1 MTSAVK
7 SLTNFTI
14 EGILSSAA
22 VFESNGSETDS
33 KLDNSGKDFD
43 DSRQQLRGACCPD
56 NEEVDDARSSSAAA
70 ARKIRRSRTTFT
82 TYQLHQLEQAFEKTQ
97 YPDVFAREDLAQR
110 LQLSEARVQVW
121 FQNRRAKWRK
131 REKQQRHE
139 PGADRAAAASTMAAA
154 AAAAAAASAWHP
166 QHHQLHHPQQHQHQQ
181 PLIPPELLWAAQAL
195 HPLLRPPTVTSS
207 SNTNAW
213 S

>member
-110 LQLSEARVQVW
+110 LQLSEARVQV
-121 FQNRRAKWRK
+121 
-131 REKQQRHE
+131 RELGSHLGCWGE
-139 PGADRAAAASTMAAA
+139 
-154 AAAAAAASAWHP
+154 
-166 QHHQLHHPQQHQHQQ
+166 
-181 PLIPPELLWAAQAL
+181 
-195 HPLLRPPTVTSS
+195 
-207 SNTNAW
+207 
-213 S
+213 